1 MTTDGAP
8 RKHHRLPVRPFQTP
22 DCPNQTKEVYT
33 LMSSPLRATPFRVT
47 LLPLLLTIGCAS
59 ASQAFADPVTVR
71 VKGGDAAL
79 RDNVRVHLGNIDS
92 RELRQTRRLEARI
105 QDLARQAMEA
115 LGHYEGRIEIEPF
128 TADTDTLRVT
138 LHPGEPVLNARASI
152 TLRGEGQDD
161 PELMAWIDAN
171 KPDRGTPL
179 NHARHDQLKRGL
191 MRLCQQR
198 GYFDARFSASELR
211 VDREHHRAETVLELD
226 TGSRYRFGTF
236 HIEGSTLKPGRTRRF
251 VTFREGDA
259 YDEKLI
265 TDLYKSMLD
274 SGYFR
279 DVGIKPVRNSP
290 DTGQV
295 PVEITL
301 KDDLSHH
308 FNVGAGYGTDSGV
321 RTRFQWS
328 KPVFNTLGHSTSATA
343 ELNQLRK
350 TVAFDYKI
358 PDGHPAKDYFLAQAA
373 WVDEFIDKDNIITTT
388 WTFSHNHE
396 LPTGWVQNLFVRLKQ
411 ERSTDI
417 SDAYFVTPGFAFS
430 HLELIGAPIPVSG
443 HRYLIDTEFSDPAI
457 GSDTQ
462 YIKAHALAKWLLP
475 LTPRQQVLI
484 RVEAGR
490 IQAEDFG
497 SVPKTSRFY
506 AGGDQSIRGYAF
518 QSLGPQDEQG
528 SAVGARF
535 ISVGSI
541 EHLWRFA
548 DRWQWA
554 TFVDSGRVFNDFN
567 TFRLVDS
574 APDPSGTAD
583 KPIDQDSQTIG
594 AGMGIRWLSPVG
606 TIGLDVAK
614 QVRNDLG
621 DDGYRIHL
629 YMGPPL

>member
-1 MTTDGAP
+1 
-8 RKHHRLPVRPFQTP
+8 
-22 DCPNQTKEVYT
+22 
-33 LMSSPLRATPFRVT
+33 MSSPLRATPLRAT
-47 LLPLLLTIGCAS
+47 LLALLLTLGCVWS
-59 ASQAFADPVTVR
+59 ALALAAPVEVR
-71 VKGGDAAL
+71 VKGGDAPL
-79 RDNVRVHLGNIDS
+79 RDNVRVHLGSIDS
-92 RELRQTRRLEARI
+92 RELRQTRRLEARM
-105 QDLARQAMEA
+105 QDLARKAMEA

-128 TADTDTLRVT
+128 TAETDTLRVT
-138 LHPGEPVLNARASI
+138 LHPGEPVRNATARI
-152 TLRGEGQDD
+152 TLLGEGRDD
-161 PELMAWIDAN
+161 PELTAFVAATTPE
-171 KPDRGTPL
+171 KGTPL

-198 GYFDARFSASELR
+198 GYFDARFQVAELR
-211 VDREHHRAETVLELD
+211 VDREQRRAETVLELD
-226 TGSRYRFGTF
+226 TGGRYRFGEF
-236 HIEGSTLKPGRTRRF
+236 RIEGSTLKPGRTRRF
-251 VTFREGDA
+251 VTVREGDA

-279 DVGIKPVRNSP
+279 DVGIKPVRNGP
-290 DTGQV
+290 DAGEV

-301 KDDLSHH
+301 RDDLSHH

-328 KPVFNTLGHSTSATA
+328 KPVFNRLGHSTAATA

-350 TVAFDYKI
+350 TVAFDYKV

-388 WTFSHNHE
+388 YTFSHNHE

-443 HRYLIDTEFSDPAI
+443 HRYLIDTEFSDPAF

-475 LTPRQQVLI
+475 MTERQQLLI
-484 RVEAGR
+484 RIEAGR
-490 IQAEDFG
+490 IQAEDFN

-567 TFRLVDS
+567 TFRP
-574 APDPSGTAD
+574 ATITPDPGGSSD
-583 KPIDQDSQTIG
+583 LPVSQDSQTIG

-614 QVRNDLG
+614 QVRNDLD